1 MSPSNDFNVSH
12 HQISAGRR
20 ARIASLDHLVGEGA
34 HSTGKSLDWLGED
47 RCEVVG
53 ELFADVPNVS
63 FNSPHRHI
71 DIGDCL
77 SNLLA
82 LRDCLFGVDLQNDLR
97 CLCKYF
103 LNQSPDAFDFVPAI
117 SRLQPYQPRALSPKF
132 VEQRSGRH
140 LHLLVDGKPD
150 PLIQNQLSIR
160 RAG

>member
-1 MSPSNDFNVSH
+1 MYPSTVRIDIL
-12 HQISAGRR
+12 ISAIVS
-20 ARIASLDHLVGEGA
+20 AICL
-34 HSTGKSLDWLGED
+34 
-47 RCEVVG
+47 RCAIV
-53 ELFADVPNVS
+53 
-63 FNSPHRHI
+63 
-71 DIGDCL
+71 CL
-77 SNLLA
+77 E
-82 LRDCLFGVDLQNDLR
+82 FDLQNDLR

-117 SRLQPYQPRALSPKF
+117 SRLQPYQPRALSSKF